1 MHFRK
6 LIKDNFAVAGVI
18 EALLLVALVAVIL
31 STIQLIYIPQ
41 IMEEREADHM
51 DEVSNQFSQLKS
63 VIEIQSLM
71 GSMGTGEPI
80 TYSPMSSPITLGSKE
95 LPYFVS
101 ARSFGQ
107 IDLIDE
113 NDAGDYKINIQ
124 PAPADFPSG
133 IPLTSIKY
141 DAQNSEFV
149 DQKYVLEGGGI
160 ILNQSTGEVMRV
172 NPGMTVENNSGAGNI
187 KIYWNIP
194 LFAGVPGKKSIGG
207 YQECY
212 IHTNYSNHYTHSGS
226 ANFIYIYTKYP
237 EAWNK
242 SLIEDD
248 IGILRECYE
257 NGYIDVEIDGS
268 TSPKRVEI
276 TPGTKTINL
285 ELTIVRIGVQVG
297 PGYVV
302 SPQ

>member
-80 TYSPMSSPITLGSKE
+80 TYSPMSSPITLGNKE

-107 IDLIDE
+107 INLIDE

-124 PAPADFPSG
+124 PAPADFPSE

-194 LFAGVPGKKSIGG
+194 LFAGVPGKKS
-207 YQECY
+207 
-212 IHTNYSNHYTHSGS
+212 
-226 ANFIYIYTKYP
+226 
-237 EAWNK
+237 
-242 SLIEDD
+242 D
-248 IGILRECYE
+248 R
-257 NGYIDVEIDGS
+257 
-268 TSPKRVEI
+268 KRVE
-276 TPGTKTINL
+276 
-285 ELTIVRIGVQVG
+285 
-297 PGYVV
+297 
-302 SPQ
+302 